1 MKKSEN
7 KHDSVFYV
15 RNQGG
20 RRDRSKPTDE
30 QKQPIFYW
38 PQEPQSDKKQQ
49 KHPVAVDNG
58 YPRTHLM
65 SDRHRLGETKKPDLR
80 HTQQL
85 KKLPRFSSYRM
96 EFLKL

>member
-1 MKKSEN
+1 
-7 KHDSVFYV
+7 
-15 RNQGG
+15 
-20 RRDRSKPTDE
+20 
-30 QKQPIFYW
+30 
-38 PQEPQSDKKQQ
+38 
-49 KHPVAVDNG
+49 
-58 YPRTHLM
+58 M